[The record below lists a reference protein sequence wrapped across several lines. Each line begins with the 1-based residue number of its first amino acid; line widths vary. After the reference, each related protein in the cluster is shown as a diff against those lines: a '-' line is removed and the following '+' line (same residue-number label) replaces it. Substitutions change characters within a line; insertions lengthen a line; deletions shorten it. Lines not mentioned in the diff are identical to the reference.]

1 LFSSAT
7 EGLHSGESIMRAL
20 LLFCVALMATES
32 FGYAQD
38 QTLRGV
44 YGPPGAAPPAKSG
57 KATAAPDYGGAIGN
71 GPRVTI
77 SGSATRGRTL
87 PNGVSP
93 APIADRPGYGTAI
106 VNGHRT
112 IVDLNNNR
120 IVQVMD

>member
-1 LFSSAT
+1 
-7 EGLHSGESIMRAL
+7 MRAL

-32 FGYAQD
+32 LGYAQD
-38 QTLRGV
+38 QPLRGV
-44 YGPPGAAPPAKSG
+44 YAPPGSAPPPAKSG
-57 KATAAPDYGGAIGN
+57 KATAPDYGGAIGN

-77 SGSATRGRTL
+77 SGSATQGRTL

-93 APIADRPGYGTAI
+93 APLADRPGYGTAI

-120 IVQVMD
+120 IIQVMD